1 MKHYLKVTEED
12 YKKAAGDEPG
22 RQAG

>member
-12 YKKAAGDEPG
+12 YKKATGDEPG